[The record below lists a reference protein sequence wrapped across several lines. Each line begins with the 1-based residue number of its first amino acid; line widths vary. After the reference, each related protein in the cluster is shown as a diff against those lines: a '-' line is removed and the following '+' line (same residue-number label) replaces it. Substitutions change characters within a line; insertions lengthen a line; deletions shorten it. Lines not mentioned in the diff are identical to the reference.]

1 MTLRASG
8 YKEDPGIVGIVTDTK
23 LETQF
28 PVAHLVDIKAI
39 AAMIHASAVAIE
51 DVLAQSIPET

>member
-8 YKEDPGIVGIVTDTK
+8 YKEDPGIVGIATDTK